1 VRNYASNCK
10 GCFSIPEDY
19 TLFYYNVKVSC
30 VLLILTIVSPNCRV
44 ASQIPT
50 LCEVGRKE
58 ERETLD
64 GKVGEEP
71 LPYSIDINMIIK
83 KNY

>member
-1 VRNYASNCK
+1 
-10 GCFSIPEDY
+10 
-19 TLFYYNVKVSC
+19 LQ
-30 VLLILTIVSPNCRV
+30 V

-83 KNY
+83 KKLLKEILQIHFIQLCSLFLSRFFISSSSLQMVFM